1 MGKKRRIMTS
11 GQKFVKKYRSFLE
24 KAGDA
29 ATGGDSII
37 NVPGQD
43 PVISEAEVYVH
54 GNGEVSFRS
63 FVENLSHA
71 GDVVK
76 LTLDGTALSDAP
88 IEDAATSENIAINGI
103 NPAGKTATGQP
114 VEVAALAALTDVT
127 VGNAML
133 ANGGGQLVVAPG
145 KHTLVANVL
154 KNGGALNALHE
165 KKIDF
170 QVLIPKVDL
179 SKISAEFTGTGV
191 NALVTL
197 KVAGANDTALN
208 VTTAA
213 GSCSGERGFTI
224 GTNGTTNKVEVLFFQ
239 GADDTAI
246 ATPGDEIRAAN
257 SAASGAIHNQKTAA
271 LSLAAGTKVK
281 IKLTAVKIQA
291 LGAAVAKNAA
301 SERVI
306 ELTIPA
312 A

>member
-11 GQKFVKKYRSFLE
+11 GQKFIKKYRSFLE
-24 KAGDA
+24 KAGDSTA
-29 ATGGDSII
+29 GGDQII

-63 FVENLSHA
+63 FVENVSDN

-88 IEDAATSENIAINGI
+88 IPNTPTAETISINGI
-103 NPAGKTATGQP
+103 NPTGKTSTGQP
-114 VEVAALAALTDVT
+114 AEDATLAGLSDVT
-127 VGNAML
+127 VGNVML
-133 ANGGGQLVVAPG
+133 AAGGGQLVVAPG

-154 KNGGALNALHE
+154 KNGGSLNPKHE
-165 KKIDF
+165 KKIKF
-170 QVLIPKVDL
+170 TVPTPKVDL

-197 KVAGANDTALN
+197 KVAGNADTALN

-224 GTNGTTNKVEVLFFQ
+224 GTNGTTNKIEVLLFQ
-239 GADDTAI
+239 GDDDTAI
-246 ATPGDEIRAAN
+246 ATPGGDLRAAN
-257 SAASGAIHNQKTAA
+257 SAASGAIHNQASAA
-271 LSLAAGTKVK
+271 LGLAAGTKLK
-281 IKLTAVKIQA
+281 IKLTAVKAQA

-301 SERVI
+301 SEKVI